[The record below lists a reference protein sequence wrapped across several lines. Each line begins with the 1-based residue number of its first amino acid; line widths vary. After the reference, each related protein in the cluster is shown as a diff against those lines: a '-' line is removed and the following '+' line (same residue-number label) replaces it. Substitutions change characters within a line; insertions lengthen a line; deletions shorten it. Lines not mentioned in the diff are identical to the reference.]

1 MIHYTNTD
9 NPIDFPPSTVSKEN
23 ITVDG
28 RYNWKY
34 QPERLIY
41 MGKVGSWHQFAKVEE
56 PFKVWCE
63 VLDSD
68 LASFEEI
75 K

>member
-1 MIHYTNTD
+1 M
-9 NPIDFPPSTVSKEN
+9 TVSKEN
-23 ITVDG
+23 ITING

-41 MGKVGSWHQFAKVEE
+41 MGKVGYWHQFAKVEE
-56 PFKVWCE
+56 PSKVWCE
-63 VLDSD
+63 VIDSD
-68 LASFEEI
+68 LDKFEVT

>member
-1 MIHYTNTD
+1 MPVTKD
-9 NPIDFPPSTVSKEN
+9 NIKVE
-23 ITVDG
+23 G

-41 MGKVGSWHQFAKVEE
+41 MGKVGHWHQFAKVES
-56 PFKVWCE
+56 PSKVWCE
-63 VLDSD
+63 VIDND
-68 LASFEEI
+68 LKMFEVS